1 MLAIRQWWMIM
12 KIVDMS
18 DCEEMKNNTKY
29 INDIFKELCITPVKP
44 VINNSIYI
52 FADNDRPV
60 NVIRL
65 TSPQLVAIEKHLAW
79 IKINELSWSYTLE
92 HEQKSLWF
100 SRLFVTLEELF
111 GPNDE
116 QGTDDGYKS
125 SFYFPFLL
133 EFPQEKENLG
143 YVLIVRDLR
152 CSVYYKFAKILSLD
166 EYADRTNIPDI
177 FKDFTED
184 DIKYTVR
191 SFYKYLESYF
201 KRFTNHNFDSF
212 FYKTIEC
219 DLGVYGYKDGDF
231 FDEGYDDPDEYE
243 EVIKKLSS
251 YKNRNLR

>member
-1 MLAIRQWWMIM
+1 MDLTKTKKDFWRELI
-12 KIVDMS
+12 DMS
-18 DCEEMKNNTKY
+18 DCEEMKNNIKY
-29 INDIFKELCITPVKP
+29 INDTFKKLGLTPVQP
-44 VINNSIYI
+44 VINNSISI
-52 FADNDRPV
+52 LVKNDRPV

-65 TSPQLVAIEKHLAW
+65 TRPQLVAIEKHLAW
-79 IKINELSWSYTLE
+79 IKMNEISWSYTLE
-92 HEQKSLWF
+92 AEQKSLWF
-100 SRLFVTLEELF
+100 SRFFVTLEELF

-143 YVLIVRDLR
+143 YLMIVRDLK
-152 CSVYYKFAKILSLD
+152 CSVYYKFAKILPSD
-166 EYADRTNIPDI
+166 KYADKNKIPNT

-184 DIKYTVR
+184 DIKETVR

-201 KRFTNHNFDSF
+201 ERFINHSFDSF

-219 DLGVYGYKDGDF
+219 DLVVYGYKDGAF

-251 YKNRNLR
+251 YKE